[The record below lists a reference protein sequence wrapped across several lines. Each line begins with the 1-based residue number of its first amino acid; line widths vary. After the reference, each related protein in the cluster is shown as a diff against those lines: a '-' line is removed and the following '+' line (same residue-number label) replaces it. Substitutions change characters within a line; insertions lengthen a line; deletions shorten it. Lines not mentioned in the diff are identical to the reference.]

1 MENPTNLLDYLKS
14 KTQVDVDS
22 LDIRASQA
30 VDKIDIRLKA
40 DAYTELLN
48 PRHAD
53 LLKKTAALA
62 NEIKAHYHSVNFE
75 ELAMELSVSRFAL
88 MSRPD

>member
-22 LDIRASQA
+22 LDIR
-30 VDKIDIRLKA
+30 DKIDIRLKA

>member
-1 MENPTNLLDYLKS
+1 MENPTNLLEYFKS

-22 LDIRASQA
+22 LDIRVSVELGPF
-30 VDKIDIRLKA
+30 VDCTSNQA

-75 ELAMELSVSRFAL
+75 ELAMELSVS
-88 MSRPD
+88 